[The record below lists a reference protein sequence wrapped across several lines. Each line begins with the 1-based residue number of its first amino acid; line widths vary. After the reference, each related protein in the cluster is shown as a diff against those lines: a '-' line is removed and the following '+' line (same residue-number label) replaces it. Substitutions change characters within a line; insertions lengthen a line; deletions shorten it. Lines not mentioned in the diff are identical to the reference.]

1 MRLTTLVAILVCSLI
16 SCSGYP
22 CDGVSAA
29 ASGCFMQAYL
39 ATMPSSNTTPEGLH
53 AQNLAVFGACIVVYR
68 DKANKCRRCRESIDG
83 DLFGC
88 ESEQHK
94 NNK

>member
-1 MRLTTLVAILVCSLI
+1 MRLTTLIAIVICSAI

-39 ATMPSSNTTPEGLH
+39 ASMPSRNSTPEGDQARSSAL
-53 AQNLAVFGACIVVYR
+53 FGACIVVYR
-68 DKANKCRRCRESIDG
+68 DQANKCRRCRESLNG

-94 NNK
+94 KNK